1 MTRLAKQCIRD
12 KLKTKTLAVFQE
24 VCRNGIRL
32 MYPGGLRQ
40 KASMNGQQTNENTKY
55 HDI

>member
-1 MTRLAKQCIRD
+1 MTRLAKQCIRN
-12 KLKTKTLAVFQE
+12 KLKTKTLAIFQE

-40 KASMNGQQTNENTKY
+40 RASMNGQQTNENTKY